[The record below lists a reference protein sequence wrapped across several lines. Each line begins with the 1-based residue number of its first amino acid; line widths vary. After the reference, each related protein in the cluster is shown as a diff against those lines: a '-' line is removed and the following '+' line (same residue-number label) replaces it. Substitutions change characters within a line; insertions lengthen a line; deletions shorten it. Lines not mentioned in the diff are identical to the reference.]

1 MTDSGRDP
9 YRRHPLASSPPC
21 RMTGGV
27 AARTLS
33 RARPPSSRWHTLN
46 PSHPVPPEPRLS
58 PPAAGNTSVPRRQ
71 GAAHLLSLPAS
82 SLLAPA
88 KTFEVFEQ
96 QGNTFAFHL
105 TCLRRP
111 LKCIIAEQRR
121 SPPTPSS
128 PPQPPT
134 PLNHLPSK
142 GTFSAANP
150 SSGKR
155 VWPAISLSL
164 PPFHPPTLPPLRSL
178 SPPCSL
184 SRPVLLCVCV
194 TPHPTPPSPSHSCSV
209 TLPYVNEGG
218 TEPIVGQVYVQRGFE
233 RWRGWQPRTT
243 WLINVCI
250 QSRGN
255 FTGRGSV
262 SVCILGEI
270 MRLVGFDKKHDKKDL
285 VINMS
290 WE

>member
-1 MTDSGRDP
+1 
-9 YRRHPLASSPPC
+9 
-21 RMTGGV
+21 MTGGV
-27 AARTLS
+27 VVRTLS
-33 RARPPSSRWHTLN
+33 RARPPLALAHSEPVSPSARRN
-46 PSHPVPPEPRLS
+46 PACL
-58 PPAAGNTSVPRRQ
+58 PAADNTSIPQQ

-121 SPPTPSS
+121 SPPTP
-128 PPQPPT
+128 
-134 PLNHLPSK
+134 LNHLPSK

-164 PPFHPPTLPPLRSL
+164 PPFHPPTLPPLRSP
-178 SPPCSL
+178 SPPCSFSRSL
-184 SRPVLLCVCV
+184 SWPVLLCVCV
-194 TPHPTPPSPSHSCSV
+194 TSSTSLPPPPSPSHSCSV

-218 TEPIVGQVYVQRGFE
+218 T
-233 RWRGWQPRTT
+233 
-243 WLINVCI
+243 
-250 QSRGN
+250 
-255 FTGRGSV
+255 
-262 SVCILGEI
+262 
-270 MRLVGFDKKHDKKDL
+270 
-285 VINMS
+285 
-290 WE
+290 